1 MQGASWWLG
10 WGQAVPTAGATWSD
24 QGHLSVFGATG
35 YWAISPSQRFA
46 IVGDSEG
53 DLLDMACGWEQQ
65 GCEYLQG
72 VSFFFAIAVWDFQ
85 DKCLWLGRDGVG
97 GKTLYYTWQG
107 STLWVAP
114 RLRSL
119 KPYHPRK
126 LHWVAL
132 REYLC
137 CAFVPGT
144 QTLWQGVHQLAP
156 GTLWRLPHKET
167 LIFWQ
172 PTVHQPTLPPADLDT
187 YAQALRRLLLQV
199 VTEKLA
205 GASQVGIFLSGGI
218 DSSAVA
224 ALSAQVHSSKPIAY
238 SIHFGKN
245 LPNELAFS
253 GLVAQHCG
261 LEHILLEISFE
272 DMWRFLPETM
282 FHLDQPIGDPLTVPN
297 WLLAKRAQSQVALVL
312 NGEGGDPCFG
322 GPKNQPML
330 LSQTYGYDLI
340 TSYGRSF
347 QKCFDDLPQLLHPE
361 IWTAVK
367 DAPFFF
373 APDLADSSVELLQ
386 RLFLINIKFKGAN
399 HILTKVNNLL
409 GSAGLQGRSP
419 LFDPRVVD
427 FSLRIP
433 TACKVQ
439 GAEEKVVLKRAVA
452 DLLPPAILHR
462 PKSGMMV
469 PVHRGFQ
476 EHWQRAARHLLCAKN
491 AQIAPY
497 VQSATVQ
504 NWLSYR
510 NDPWHR
516 YGVKLWLL
524 TSLEIWLQQN

>member
-1 MQGASWWLG
+1 M
-10 WGQAVPTAGATWSD
+10 
-24 QGHLSVFGATG
+24 
-35 YWAISPSQRFA
+35 
-46 IVGDSEG
+46 
-53 DLLDMACGWEQQ
+53 
-65 GCEYLQG
+65 
-72 VSFFFAIAVWDFQ
+72 
-85 DKCLWLGRDGVG
+85 
-97 GKTLYYTWQG
+97 
-107 STLWVAP
+107 
-114 RLRSL
+114 
-119 KPYHPRK
+119 
-126 LHWVAL
+126 
-132 REYLC
+132 
-137 CAFVPGT
+137 
-144 QTLWQGVHQLAP
+144 
-156 GTLWRLPHKET
+156 
-167 LIFWQ
+167 
-172 PTVHQPTLPPADLDT
+172 
-187 YAQALRRLLLQV
+187 
-199 VTEKLA
+199 
-205 GASQVGIFLSGGI
+205 
-218 DSSAVA
+218 
-224 ALSAQVHSSKPIAY
+224 
-238 SIHFGKN
+238 
-245 LPNELAFS
+245 
-253 GLVAQHCG
+253 
-261 LEHILLEISFE
+261 
-272 DMWRFLPETM
+272 
-282 FHLDQPIGDPLTVPN
+282 
-297 WLLAKRAQSQVALVL
+297 L